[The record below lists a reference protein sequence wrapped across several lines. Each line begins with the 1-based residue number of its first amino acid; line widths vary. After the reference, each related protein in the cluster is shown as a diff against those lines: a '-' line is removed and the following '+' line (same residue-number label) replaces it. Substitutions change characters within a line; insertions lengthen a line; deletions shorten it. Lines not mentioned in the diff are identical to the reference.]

1 MCNICRDFNFD
12 TGHTDR
18 VTYRDATHLKINV
31 FQKLTKNFGDCSTL
45 SELKISDLKFYSSNM
60 LVFLM
65 SKLIVNV

>member
-12 TGHTDR
+12 TDR